1 MPRNGRM
8 AKGPPAGSIM
18 PLTRLASAPCAGTCE
33 KQSIVFFA
41 RKRRDQLFAAN
52 LTQKGQIVAGK
63 FPQHIRR
70 NLIVIMS
77 KDVADT
83 RYLLPRN
90 SGLPR
95 FHVVRKMAAC
105 FGNDLYAALDQPT
118 LFPVLFKSVERHA
131 VQHAANAFD
140 CLNDVRETWRDNPLD
155 HQNTSTADFSIRV
168 LRRGC
173 RLLRVMMSVLQP
185 RMLAACSFTS
195 ISS

>member
-1 MPRNGRM
+1 MPF
-8 AKGPPAGSIM
+8 
-18 PLTRLASAPCAGTCE
+18 TRLEPRARPKDE
-33 KQSIVFFA
+33 KQRSITFFT
-41 RKRRDQLFAAN
+41 RKRRSQLFAAN
-52 LTQKGQIVAGK
+52 LTQKGQIVSGK

-70 NLIVIMS
+70 NVIVIMP

-83 RYLLPRN
+83 SYFRPRN

-95 FHVVRKMAAC
+95 FHVVRKMTAC
-105 FGNDLYAALDQPT
+105 LGNDLYSPLDQPA
-118 LFPVLFKSVERHA
+118 LFPVLFKSAGRYA

-140 CLNDVRETWRDNPLD
+140 GLNDVRKTWRDNPLA

-173 RLLRVMMSVLQP
+173 RLLRVMISVLRP
-185 RMLAACSFTS
+185 RMLVAYSFTS